1 MSGRSR
7 RPGDSARHVQAPR
20 CCRLAA
26 RGANEALP
34 TEVVHASARP
44 VGCARVANLA
54 VLCRATV
61 DRQEFAVFTEEELQM
76 YSHAQ
81 TLPSSL
87 SFLQAHPLGS
97 NFTISK
103 PYSVSFQAQKPPWQR
118 APPN

>member
-7 RPGDSARHVQAPR
+7 RPGDSALHVQAPR
-20 CCRLAA
+20 FRRLAA

-61 DRQEFAVFTEEELQM
+61 DR
-76 YSHAQ
+76 
-81 TLPSSL
+81 
-87 SFLQAHPLGS
+87 
-97 NFTISK
+97 
-103 PYSVSFQAQKPPWQR
+103 
-118 APPN
+118 